1 MRTLL
6 PELKKKKRHSA
17 IQLIYIQTNLG
28 SMHDDRE
35 SNFLEFKFLYF
46 LTFGGLGVLFSYLP
60 VYYESLS
67 FSKAQIG
74 VLCMIPSI
82 CTFLTAPL
90 LSILGDIFQAHYEL
104 IIISLISSAITML
117 LQLPVKTYGLLS
129 ALTCISSVLRA
140 PLTPQVDALVISSI
154 PNKLIYGNIRLWG
167 AVGYGIFSLFGGWI
181 TDTGSSANRLKKD
194 QEDLTAASFRLVF
207 YFHGILFFLA
217 GFLLIYLVYRHRFG
231 TKAEEKTAFLTELSP
246 LLETGTPEQLYQE
259 SSHPPAPGILSS
271 LKKVFTTDQK
281 ALTVFSFVV
290 FSSGFSTG
298 VIYSFLFIRLAQLG
312 GSGLVMG
319 VSRFI
324 TCAAEVPMFQIAG
337 FLQEKFGIWPLLA
350 VTQLAFAVR
359 FLYYSWLTTPWY
371 ILPIELLHGLTYA
384 TMWSVSCS
392 YTNKIS
398 PPDCH
403 STLQTLLNGLH
414 WGIGSA
420 VGSLIGGFVYDSYG
434 AVTLFLMSALL
445 SVFSMILSMTMIGS
459 ETAVSHHSSESVH
472 TEQDEYEMISAN
484 AVNANPDYAS
494 TIGQEGM

>member
-1 MRTLL
+1 M
-6 PELKKKKRHSA
+6 
-17 IQLIYIQTNLG
+17 QY
-28 SMHDDRE
+28 DRE

-140 PLTPQVDALVISSI
+140 PLTPQIDALVISSI

-167 AVGYGIFSLFGGWI
+167 AVGYGIFSLIGGWI
-181 TDTGSSANRLKKD
+181 TDTRSSSNSLKKD
-194 QEDLTAASFRLVF
+194 QEDLSAASFRLVF
-207 YFHGILFFLA
+207 YFHGVLFFLA
-217 GFLLIYLVYRHRFG
+217 GFLLIYLVHRHRFVF
-231 TKAEEKTAFLTELSP
+231 TKAEEKTAKTELSP
-246 LLETGTPEQLYQE
+246 LLETGTREQPNQE
-259 SSHPPAPGILSS
+259 CSLPPPGILSS

-281 ALTVFSFVV
+281 ALIVFSFVV

-324 TCAAEVPMFQIAG
+324 TCAAEVPMFQVAG

-350 VTQLAFAVR
+350 VTQLAFAIR

-392 YTNKIS
+392 YANKIS
-398 PPDCH
+398 PPECH

-459 ETAVSHHSSESVH
+459 ESAISHRSSESVH
-472 TEQDEYEMISAN
+472 PAQDEYEMISGN
-484 AVNANPDYAS
+484 TTNANLDYAS
-494 TIGQEGM
+494 NIGQEGM